1 MAELIDGKEVSQHIR
16 KGVAEGV
23 GTLKRESGIIPGLA
37 AVLVGNNPASEIYVR
52 NKRKACEQV
61 GIYSEEYKLP
71 EDTSEN
77 ELLLLIN
84 KLNNDKNIHGILVQ
98 LPLPNQINSER
109 ILRSVFPSKDIDGF
123 HPENVGLLLE
133 GNPRF
138 VSCTPN
144 GIIKLLDFYRI
155 EILGK
160 EAVVVGRSN
169 IVGKPTAILLLH
181 RHATVTICHS
191 RTIPLGDVT
200 RRADILVAAI
210 GRERL
215 ITQDMVKEGA
225 VVIDVGINRN
235 AEGKLVGD
243 VDFEGVKEKAS
254 YITPV
259 PGGVGPMTIAMLLW
273 NTLESAKYSVRDSS
287 QSKAETFK

>member
-16 KGVAEGV
+16 TEVAEGV
-23 GTLKRESGIIPGLA
+23 GVLKRESGIIPGLA

-71 EDTSEN
+71 EETSES

-84 KLNNDKNIHGILVQ
+84 KLNNDKNIQGILVQ
-98 LPLPNQINSER
+98 LPLPIQINSER

-191 RTIPLGDVT
+191 RTKPLGDVT
-200 RRADILVAAI
+200 KRADILVAAI

-273 NTLESAKYSVRDSS
+273 NTLESAKNSL
-287 QSKAETFK
+287 